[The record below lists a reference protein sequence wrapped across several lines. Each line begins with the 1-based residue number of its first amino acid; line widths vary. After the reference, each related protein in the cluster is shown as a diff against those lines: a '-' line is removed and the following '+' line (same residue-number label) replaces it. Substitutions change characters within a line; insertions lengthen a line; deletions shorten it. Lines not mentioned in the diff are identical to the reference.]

1 MSAPSHIC
9 VFIFKIDSGVG
20 FGTWALAQE
29 VATQD
34 VPVWNYVFRAAP
46 TDLAEWGAMHLT
58 ELAFVFSQPSW
69 FPVETSESTV
79 RALNWT
85 QVYKIYFVDFSDWI
99 LCFMYV

>member
-1 MSAPSHIC
+1 M
-9 VFIFKIDSGVG
+9 
-20 FGTWALAQE
+20 
-29 VATQD
+29 
-34 VPVWNYVFRAAP
+34 WNYVFRAAP

-85 QVYKIYFVDFSDWI
+85 QVYKFYFVDFSDWI

>member
-1 MSAPSHIC
+1 MSAPSHILC

-46 TDLAEWGAMHLT
+46 TDLVQTDDRSLKKVSRTNEKKRG
-58 ELAFVFSQPSW
+58 
-69 FPVETSESTV
+69 
-79 RALNWT
+79 
-85 QVYKIYFVDFSDWI
+85 KK
-99 LCFMYV
+99 FMLLRCLSCL